1 MSQLSGLGF
10 LDVGELFGDAA
21 QAAVDTVVNPTQ
33 EEAGYYDGYA
43 NALANP
49 QTLPGTYTPM
59 QVYNPVTGQYQQAAA
74 GTAQPVIKTQAATA
88 TPTTTNKL
96 KEWFDKNKTL
106 VLIGGAALI
115 GLIIFMNMKK

>member
-33 EEAGYYDGYA
+33 EEAGYYDGYS
-43 NALANP
+43 NP
-49 QTLPGTYTPM
+49 QTLPGTYTPTM
-59 QVYNPVTGQYQQAAA
+59 VYNPATGQYQQAAT
-74 GTAQPVIKTQAATA
+74 GTAATPVIKAQAATPA
-88 TPTTTNKL
+88 TTNKL

-106 VLIGGAALI
+106 VLIGGAALV